1 MISRDNVIYTSG
13 AVGITNT
20 PLPSVCFVCSIFC
33 PVDSYRS
40 EDWLTC
46 KEEDITHVFHIIVF
60 KKWNHESDKF
70 RWNITLETG
79 RGFFFPVKRATQ
91 LFSKVANMKLDFH
104 LNGNGSANQGRGKTN
119 KIGLSLTTLQKR
131 VVQAMFQFSSFSL
144 QVQKTKNTMRTAT
157 RPENHQHSALKQL
170 PWKD

>member
-1 MISRDNVIYTSG
+1 MWYILLEQWGLQT
-13 AVGITNT
+13 
-20 PLPSVCFVCSIFC
+20 LPCLPYALSVPFSVLLTVTGVKI
-33 PVDSYRS
+33 V
-40 EDWLTC
+40 WLTR
-46 KEEDITHVFHIIVF
+46 KEEDITHVFHIIMF